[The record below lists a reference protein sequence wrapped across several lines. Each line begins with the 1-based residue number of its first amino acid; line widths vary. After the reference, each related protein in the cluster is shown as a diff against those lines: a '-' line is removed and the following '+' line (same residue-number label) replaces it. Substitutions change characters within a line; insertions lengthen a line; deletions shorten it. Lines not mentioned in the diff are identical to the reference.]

1 MLLPSVF
8 ACPTVGWQSPLRVQ
22 ATRAVSGPCLPE
34 SGGLRPG
41 GSFNHA
47 GLIAF
52 VVRTETAAAEWA
64 PGPGKPCADQRP
76 DPQVSLPAPPPG
88 TEMVQEGG
96 SGRRWGRG
104 VQVGQGIRAGGRA
117 GCPGGCGA
125 HLPPCL
131 RASSSPPPPRRCPE
145 STRRAGGRAPR
156 RGAPG
161 WAVAWRGVPA
171 PPPASPHARAH
182 PRARLRG
189 APLLLRRS
197 AAAAPRPLPRPWR
210 ERGRARVR
218 APPPYPAPPPPPPPG
233 RTFQRR
239 RPAGPPPWAPPR
251 RAESAPSAHGG
262 RSPGRGR
269 PSAMELGKVV
279 SARPRGPPHRLP
291 PAPRGPLLRET
302 PAAVRPSVPPAPR
315 QGTASRF
322 IPGIGVCIQRNSFP
336 GKFVDSPQVSV
347 SPGVKP
353 GGTRGWVWGGS
364 GSRAPPPSVIRGLVL
379 AVKADTTTPTT
390 TPPVLLQ
397 PGPGVAASH
406 TFNLLSPRSST
417 QLGSGGATSTRSP
430 CPCVPTHDAAV
441 AAPLVHGSSPSPG
454 R

>member
-171 PPPASPHARAH
+171 PPPRLP
-182 PRARLRG
+182 PRAR
-189 APLLLRRS
+189 P
-197 AAAAPRPLPRPWR
+197 PP
-210 ERGRARVR
+210 R
-218 APPPYPAPPPPPPPG
+218 APPRGSFVTPAERRGSPPPPPPPL
-233 RTFQRR
+233 
-239 RPAGPPPWAPPR
+239 AG
-251 RAESAPSAHGG
+251 
-262 RSPGRGR
+262 
-269 PSAMELGKVV
+269 
-279 SARPRGPPHRLP
+279 ARPCAG
-291 PAPRGPLLRET
+291 A
-302 PAAVRPSVPPAPR
+302 
-315 QGTASRF
+315 
-322 IPGIGVCIQRNSFP
+322 
-336 GKFVDSPQVSV
+336 
-347 SPGVKP
+347 
-353 GGTRGWVWGGS
+353 
-364 GSRAPPPSVIRGLVL
+364 RAPPP
-379 AVKADTTTPTT
+379 
-390 TPPVLLQ
+390 
-397 PGPGVAASH
+397 
-406 TFNLLSPRSST
+406 PRSAAAAAAR
-417 QLGSGGATSTRSP
+417 QNLPAPPPRGA
-430 CPCVPTHDAAV
+430 AAMGA
-441 AAPLVHGSSPSPG
+441 AAP